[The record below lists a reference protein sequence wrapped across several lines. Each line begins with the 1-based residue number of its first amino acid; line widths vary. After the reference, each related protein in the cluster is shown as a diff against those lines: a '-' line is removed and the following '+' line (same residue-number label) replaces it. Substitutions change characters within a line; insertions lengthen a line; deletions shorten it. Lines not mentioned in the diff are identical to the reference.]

1 MGRLL
6 GKNIAIFREVN
17 GVRRLIGM
25 STSCSLDMDT
35 EMVECAS
42 MASGYRSYLPGK
54 CGGTISIERLFDA
67 GYGMPL
73 LYMQTRRTLL
83 KYVVEVDGHT
93 VSGESYISHQSAAAP
108 VSGYATHNVTLTCTG
123 EIAVDAGYIAF
134 ADAEVAR
141 ICADSFGDGIGV
153 TEGMAADVESIGSAF
168 FKNTTIVSFDEFALF
183 TGVKVLSENAFNGC
197 SSLTSIRVPDSV
209 TTIGIY
215 AFMDCTS
222 LTSVT
227 IPDSVTTINT
237 YAFCKTRL
245 REVSSK
251 ALYVRDWVFA
261 ENSNLASVSL
271 PNALSVG
278 QYTLFNCPTL
288 QSVSLG
294 SANSIGAYCF
304 GKCSMLYAINLPS
317 TLATIGNGAFYMSGI
332 KEVAIPAGVTSI
344 GDNAFK
350 DCSNLRTVRMLGSTP
365 PTLGVDAFSGVT
377 LGEFNILVPGAAL
390 SAYRSATN
398 WSDYANFLRGY

>member
-17 GVRRLIGM
+17 GVRMLIGM

-35 EMVECAS
+35 EMVECAA
-42 MASGYRSYLPGK
+42 MASGYRSYRPGK

-93 VSGESYISHQSAAAP
+93 VSGEAYISHQSAAAP
-108 VSGYATHNVTLTCTG
+108 VNGYATHNVTLTCTG
-123 EIAVDAGYIAF
+123 EIVVDAGYIAF

-141 ICADSFGDGIGV
+141 ICAESFGDGLGV
-153 TEGMAADVESIGSAF
+153 TDGMAADVESIGSAF
-168 FKNTTIVSFDEFALF
+168 FKNTAITSFDEFALF
-183 TGVKVLSENAFNGC
+183 TGVKVLSENAFRGC
-197 SSLTSIRVPDSV
+197 SSLTSVRVPSSV
-209 TTIGIY
+209 VRLGGYSFTGTSLRTFECEAVEVSYWVFSTNTSLASLSLPKAKKLGQYSCYRCRTLSSVALGCVENIMTY
-215 AFMDCTS
+215 AFFECTS
-222 LTSVT
+222 LRG
-227 IPDSVTTINT
+227 IALPDTLRLIGVS
-237 YAFCKTRL
+237 AF
-245 REVSSK
+245 
-251 ALYVRDWVFA
+251 
-261 ENSNLASVSL
+261 
-271 PNALSVG
+271 
-278 QYTLFNCPTL
+278 Q
-288 QSVSLG
+288 G
-294 SANSIGAYCF
+294 SA
-304 GKCSMLYAINLPS
+304 LE
-317 TLATIGNGAFYMSGI
+317 
-332 KEVAIPAGVTSI
+332 EVAIPAGVTSI

-377 LGEFNILVPGAAL
+377 PSEFNVLVPGAAL
-390 SAYRSATN
+390 DAYRSATN